1 MNMLVLDTIH
11 GADIIG
17 KEFAARGHRVDTV
30 DVYRNRSAVDV
41 PAALSRTYD
50 LVIAPVHLD
59 PGHPLLQSQPA
70 PVISHHEAVRLLLGQ
85 PVPEPMVEITGAQ
98 GKTTTACALAHTLH
112 GPGILHTSAGTFLYP
127 GRQLLWKKSIAPA
140 SVLAAA
146 DKARETGGWLVAE
159 ESLGV
164 SGAGSLAIITSE
176 KDYPCAAGKK
186 SALAE
191 KLRSVKD
198 CQKVLLAPSIQPE
211 TAAMVQL
218 DRIACCEGTRCR
230 IETGE
235 MTGTFENPLL
245 GLRAYRIPLM
255 LAGAAACLLGTDPAP
270 LSTFQPVDG
279 RLSVRYEGSVV
290 ILDNSNSGTNVSSTI
305 EAADYARALSGKNDL
320 TLVIGQEPGDGA
332 VCDGFSDG
340 QIIDAISA
348 VRPSRIII
356 VGTTRIRKQDR
367 RIPEPAPLTHSL
379 TRAAAEESA
388 RALTSHGSVV
398 LAVKTWR

>member
-41 PAALSRTYD
+41 PAALSQTYD

-127 GRQLLWKKSIAPA
+127 ERQLLWKKSITPA

-146 DKARETGGWLVAE
+146 DKAREIGGWLVAE

-176 KDYPCAAGKK
+176 KDYLCAAGKK

-191 KLRSVKD
+191 KLRSARD

-230 IETGE
+230 IDTGE

-305 EAADYARALSGKNDL
+305 EAADYARALSGETEL

-332 VCDGFSDG
+332 VCEGFSDD
-340 QIIDAISA
+340 QIMDAISA

-356 VGTTRIRKQDR
+356 VGTTRIRKQDL
-367 RIPEPAPLTHSL
+367 RIPEPAPLTHAL

>member
-1 MNMLVLDTIH
+1 MNVLVLDTIH

-17 KEFAARGHRVDTV
+17 KEFAARGHRADTV
-30 DVYRNRSAVDV
+30 DVYRDQSTVDV

-70 PVISHHEAVRLLLGQ
+70 PIISHHEAVRLLLGQ
-85 PVPEPMVEITGAQ
+85 SVPAPMVEITGAQ
-98 GKTTTACALAHTLH
+98 GKTTTACALAHILN
-112 GPGILHTSAGTFLYP
+112 GPGILHTSAGTYLYP
-127 GRQLLWKKSIAPA
+127 QRLLLWKKSITPA

-146 DKARETGGWLVAE
+146 DKAREIQGWLVAE

-164 SGAGSLAIITSE
+164 SGAGSLAIITSG
-176 KDYPCAAGKK
+176 KDYPCAAGKR

-191 KLRSVKD
+191 KLRSARD
-198 CQKVLLAPSIQPE
+198 CPNVLLAPSIQPE

-218 DRIACCEGTRCR
+218 DGIARCEGTVCR
-230 IETGE
+230 IDTGE

-245 GLRAYRIPLM
+245 GLRAYCIPLM
-255 LAGAAACLLGTDPAP
+255 LAGAAACLLGTDPSP

-290 ILDNSNSGTNVSSTI
+290 VLDNSNSGTNVASTI
-305 EAADYARALSGKNDL
+305 DAADYARALCGEHDL

-332 VCDGFSDG
+332 VCEGFSED

-348 VRPSRIII
+348 VRPSRIVI
-356 VGTTRIRKQDR
+356 VGNSRVREQDPG
-367 RIPEPAPLTHSL
+367 IPEGAPLTYSS
-379 TRAAAEESA
+379 TRAAGEDSA
-388 RALTSHGSVV
+388 RALTSHGCIV
-398 LAVKTWR
+398 LAVKAWR

>member
-30 DVYRNRSAVDV
+30 DVYRSRSAVDV

-59 PGHPLLQSQPA
+59 PGHPLLQSLPA

-85 PVPEPMVEITGAQ
+85 PVPSPMVEITGAQ
-98 GKTTTACALAHTLH
+98 GKTTTACALAYTLH

-127 GRQLLWKKSIAPA
+127 ERQLLWKKSITPA
-140 SVLAAA
+140 SVLAAV
-146 DKARETGGWLVAE
+146 DKAREIGGWLVAE

-191 KLRSVKD
+191 KLRSARD
-198 CQKVLLAPSIQPE
+198 CQRVLLAPSIQPE

-230 IETGE
+230 IDTGE
-235 MTGTFENPLL
+235 MAGTFENPLL

-279 RLSVRYEGSVV
+279 RMSVRYEGSVV

-320 TLVIGQEPGDGA
+320 TLVIGQEAGDGA
-332 VCDGFSDG
+332 VCEGFSED

-356 VGTTRIRKQDR
+356 VGTTRIRKQDL
-367 RIPEPAPLTHSL
+367 RIPEPAPLAHFL
-379 TRAAAEESA
+379 TRATAEESA

>member
-1 MNMLVLDTIH
+1 MNVLVLDTIH

-17 KEFAARGHRVDTV
+17 KEFAARGHRVDIV
-30 DVYRNRSAVDV
+30 DVYRHGSAVDV

-50 LVIAPVHLD
+50 LVIAPVHLN

-85 PVPEPMVEITGAQ
+85 HVPSPMFEITGAQ

-112 GPGILHTSAGTFLYP
+112 GPGILHTSAGTFLFP
-127 GRQLLWKKSIAPA
+127 ERQLLWKKSITPA

-146 DKARETGGWLVAE
+146 DKAREIRGWLVAE

-164 SGAGSLAIITSE
+164 TGAGSLAIITSGD
-176 KDYPCAAGKK
+176 DYGCAAGKK

-191 KLRSVKD
+191 KLRSARD
-198 CQKVLLAPSIQPE
+198 CRNVLLPPSIKPE

-218 DRIACCEGTRCR
+218 DRIASCEGTRCR
-230 IETGE
+230 IDTGK

-245 GLRAYRIPLM
+245 WLRAYRIPLM
-255 LAGAAACLLGTDPAP
+255 LAGAAACLLGTDPSP

-279 RLSVRYEGSVV
+279 RMSVRYEGSVV

-305 EAADYARALSGKNDL
+305 EAADYARELSGGHDL

-332 VCDGFSDG
+332 VCEGFSDD
-340 QIIDAISA
+340 QIIEAISA
-348 VRPSRIII
+348 VRPSRIVI
-356 VGTTRIRKQDR
+356 VGTSRVREQD
-367 RIPEPAPLTHSL
+367 PEIFFGAPLTHSL

-388 RALTSHGSVV
+388 RALTSRGSVV

>member
-41 PAALSRTYD
+41 PAALSQTYD
-50 LVIAPVHLD
+50 LVIAPIHLD

-127 GRQLLWKKSIAPA
+127 ERQLLWKKSITPA

-146 DKARETGGWLVAE
+146 DKARELGGWLVAE

-176 KDYPCAAGKK
+176 KDYLCAAGKK

-191 KLRSVKD
+191 KLRSARD

-230 IETGE
+230 IDTGE

-279 RLSVRYEGSVV
+279 RLSVGYEGSVV
-290 ILDNSNSGTNVSSTI
+290 ILDNSNSGTNISSTI

-332 VCDGFSDG
+332 VCDGFSDD

-348 VRPSRIII
+348 VRPSRIVI
-356 VGTTRIRKQDR
+356 VGTTRIRKQDL

>member
-41 PAALSRTYD
+41 PAALSQTYD

-85 PVPEPMVEITGAQ
+85 PVPEPMIEITGAQ

-127 GRQLLWKKSIAPA
+127 ERQLLWKKSITPA

-146 DKARETGGWLVAE
+146 DKAREIGGWLVAE

-191 KLRSVKD
+191 KLRSARD

-218 DRIACCEGTRCR
+218 DRIACCEGIRCR
-230 IETGE
+230 IDTVE

-279 RLSVRYEGSVV
+279 RLSVGYEGSVV

-348 VRPSRIII
+348 VRPSRIVI
-356 VGTTRIRKQDR
+356 VGTTRIRKQDL

>member
-17 KEFAARGHRVDTV
+17 REFAARGHRVDTV
-30 DVYRNRSAVDV
+30 DVYRDQSAVDV
-41 PAALSRTYD
+41 TAALSRTYD

-59 PGHPLLQSQPA
+59 PVHPLLQSQVA

-85 PVPEPMVEITGAQ
+85 PVPRPMVEITGAQ

-127 GRQLLWKKSIAPA
+127 ERHLLWKKSITPA

-146 DKARETGGWLVAE
+146 DKAREIRGWLVAE

-164 SGAGSLAIITSE
+164 SGAGSLAIITSG

-191 KLRSVKD
+191 KLRSARD
-198 CQKVLLAPSIQPE
+198 CQKVLLAPSIEPE

-218 DRIACCEGTRCR
+218 DRIARCEGTQCR
-230 IETGE
+230 IDTGE
-235 MTGTFENPLL
+235 VKGTFENPLL
-245 GLRAYRIPLM
+245 KVRAYRIPLM
-255 LAGAAACLLGTDPAP
+255 LAGAAACLLGTDPSP

-279 RLSVRYEGSVV
+279 RMSVSYEGNVV
-290 ILDNSNSGTNVSSTI
+290 ILDNSNSGTNAASAI
-305 EAADYARALSGKNDL
+305 EAADYARELSGEHDL

-332 VCDGFSDG
+332 VCEGFSDD
-340 QIIDAISA
+340 QIIEAISA

-356 VGTTRIRKQDR
+356 VGTTRIRKQDPG
-367 RIPEPAPLTHSL
+367 IPKPAPLMYSP

>member
-1 MNMLVLDTIH
+1 MNVLVLDTIH

-17 KEFAARGHRVDTV
+17 KEFAARGHRVDLV
-30 DVYRNRSAVDV
+30 DVYRHQSAVDV
-41 PAALSRTYD
+41 TAALSRTYD

-59 PGHPLLQSQPA
+59 PGHPLLQSQRA

-85 PVPEPMVEITGAQ
+85 PVPTPMVEITGAQ
-98 GKTTTACALAHTLH
+98 GKTTTACALAHTLN

-127 GRQLLWKKSIAPA
+127 ERQLLWKKSITPA

-146 DKARETGGWLVAE
+146 DKAREIRGWLVAE

-198 CQKVLLAPSIQPE
+198 CQKVLLAPFIEPK

-218 DRIACCEGTRCR
+218 DRIARCEGTQCR
-230 IETGE
+230 IDTGE
-235 MTGTFENPLL
+235 VKGTFENPLL
-245 GLRAYRIPLM
+245 RVRAYRIPLM
-255 LAGAAACLLGTDPAP
+255 LAGAAACLLGTDPSP
-270 LSTFQPVDG
+270 LSKFQPVDG
-279 RLSVRYEGSVV
+279 RMSVRYEGNVV
-290 ILDNSNSGTNVSSTI
+290 ILDNSNSGTNAASTI
-305 EAADYARALSGKNDL
+305 EAADYARELSGETEL